1 MQATQTT
8 NTPELQQLPLD
19 ILDKPFYMGMDAVC
33 IKHFTPAVD
42 GTPAQTT
49 PLYFYALVSAHKG
62 SFLATLSLNADGIP
76 AYHAEVLGHTVKGTI
91 PVPIIRAKIE
101 LTKKGKQYDGL

>member
-19 ILDKPFYMGMDAVC
+19 ILDKPFYLGMDAVC
-33 IKHFTPAVD
+33 IKHFTPAMD

-49 PLYFYALVSAHKG
+49 PLYFYALVNAHKG
-62 SFLATLSLNADGIP
+62 HFIACLSMNAEGLP
-76 AYHAEVLGHTVKGTI
+76 EYHGELLGHEVKGVL
-91 PVPIIRAKIE
+91 PVPLIRYKIL
-101 LTKKGKQYDGL
+101 LTQKGKQYDGL